1 MLSIQELRSS
11 NKKELLLELAK
22 ARKET
27 LKVRINLKTK
37 HDKDLSKAKKA
48 KRFVAQILT
57 MLKEIETGEQKNPK
71 TQPVPARP
79 GEVRTLKKTEKSKKE
94 ETSK

>member
-48 KRFVAQILT
+48 KRYVAQILT
-57 MLKEIETGEQKNPK
+57 VLKAEETREAKNPILKQVQDKNLKPK
-71 TQPVPARP
+71 TV
-79 GEVRTLKKTEKSKKE
+79 EKQKKE
-94 ETSK
+94 ETK